1 MIGELDIS
9 GIFLPTVLVMM
20 VFTYGLFLLLHGV
33 LNRLHFYRLVWHRAL
48 FNVALYAVLLGA
60 VDHFCRSLML
70 P

>member
-9 GIFLPTVLVMM
+9 GIFLPTILVMM
-20 VFTYGLFLLLHGV
+20 IFTYGLFLLLHGV

-60 VDHFCRSLML
+60 VDAICRTLML
-70 P
+70 

>member
-1 MIGELDIS
+1 VIGELDIS
-9 GIFLPTVLVMM
+9 GVFLPTLLVMM
-20 VFTYGLFLLLHGV
+20 IGTYHAV
-33 LNRLHFYRLVWHRAL
+33 LVRVHFYRLVWHRAL

>member
-1 MIGELDIS
+1 MDIS

-60 VDHFCRSLML
+60 VDAICRSLML
-70 P
+70 

>member
-9 GIFLPTVLVMM
+9 WVFLPTLLVMM
-20 VFTYGLFLLLHGV
+20 LGTYLLFLGLHAV
-33 LNRLHFYRLVWHRAL
+33 LVRMHFYRLVWHRAL

-60 VDHFCRSLML
+60 VDHFCRNLML

>member
-1 MIGELDIS
+1 
-9 GIFLPTVLVMM
+9 
-20 VFTYGLFLLLHGV
+20 
-33 LNRLHFYRLVWHRAL
+33 YRLVWHRAL

>member
-9 GIFLPTVLVMM
+9 GVFLPTLLVMM
-20 VFTYGLFLLLHGV
+20 LLTYVLFLALHAV
-33 LNRLHFYRLVWHRAL
+33 LNRVHFYRLVWHRAL
-48 FNVALYAVLLGA
+48 FNVALYAVLLGT

>member
-9 GIFLPTVLVMM
+9 GVFLPTLLVMM
-20 VFTYGLFLLLHGV
+20 FGTYLLFLGV
-33 LNRLHFYRLVWHRAL
+33 HAVLVRLHFYRLVWHRAL
-48 FNVALYAVLLGA
+48 FNVALYAVLLGT

>member
-1 MIGELDIS
+1 MADIDLYGVFVPALLVWAVVALLVNLVLRRLIGAL
-9 GIFLPTVLVMM
+9 
-20 VFTYGLFLLLHGV
+20 GL
-33 LNRLHFYRLVWHRAL
+33 YRLVWHRAL

>member
-9 GIFLPTVLVMM
+9 GIFLPTLLVMM
-20 VFTYGLFLLLHGV
+20 VATYGLFLVLHAV
-33 LNRLHFYRLVWHRAL
+33 LVRAHFYRYVWHRAL

>member
-1 MIGELDIS
+1 VIGEVDVS
-9 GIFLPTVLVMM
+9 GVFLPTLLVMM
-20 VFTYGLFLLLHGV
+20 LASYLLFLGV
-33 LNRLHFYRLVWHRAL
+33 HAVLVRLHFYRLVWHRAL

>member
-9 GIFLPTVLVMM
+9 GVFLPTLLVMM
-20 VFTYGLFLLLHGV
+20 LVSYVLFLGIHAV
-33 LNRLHFYRLVWHRAL
+33 LNRVHFYRLVWHRAL
-48 FNVALYAVLLGA
+48 FNVALYAVLLGT

>member
-9 GIFLPTVLVMM
+9 GIFLPTLLVMM
-20 VFTYGLFLLLHGV
+20 VATYGLFLVLHAV
-33 LNRLHFYRLVWHRAL
+33 LVRVHFYRYVWHRAL